1 MAYSLQLGE
10 RALARAGASP
20 RTGLCPPARRLTVP
34 IARIA
39 RVQLCFPKS
48 FESARLLSAPR
59 RPLARSLDAPS
70 SGTGAC
76 ALGSVSRA
84 RHTPLQ
90 EGTPLAGMS
99 QWPTPRAGS
108 SRALLALA
116 AAQPTHSF
124 PTVPAGRARAA
135 PASIAA
141 RPKRMTAPKRI
152 AALATSA
159 APLSVPA
166 APVPLW
172 RPAQHLVHGRA
183 CSGTGGGARGS
194 GEGAGGGGGANRA
207 GTLLLG
213 AAVASMVGGGT
224 WYYHYQRQGRQTG
237 APLGVGVRVAASAAS
252 LPADTSGAGHG
263 KGSQNTLYRD
273 FMA

>member
-1 MAYSLQLGE
+1 MAYALQLGE

-20 RTGLCPPARRLTVP
+20 RTGLCPSSRRLNVA
-34 IARIA
+34 IVRLA

-59 RPLARSLDAPS
+59 PWRRPRAARSLDAPS
-70 SGTGAC
+70 GGGGAC
-76 ALGSVSRA
+76 ALGGVSRA
-84 RHTPLQ
+84 PHTPLQ
-90 EGTPLAGMS
+90 EGTRLEGMLT
-99 QWPTPRAGS
+99 QWPTMRAGS
-108 SRALLALA
+108 SRALLPL

-124 PTVPAGRARAA
+124 LTVPASRARDA

-141 RPKRMTAPKRI
+141 RPKRMAAPKHI
-152 AALATSA
+152 AALATSV

-166 APVPLW
+166 ASVPLW
-172 RPAQHLVHGRA
+172 HPSVHGRA

-194 GEGAGGGGGANRA
+194 GEGGGGGGNRA

-252 LPADTSGAGHG
+252 LPADTIGAGHG
-263 KGSQNTLYRD
+263 KGSQSTLYRD
-273 FMA
+273 FVA